1 MLKAMRKN
9 VKSLAP
15 TLWLVIAA
23 FIITIFAVWGGAG
36 HLGEARAT
44 KTIAT
49 VKREKISVDYY
60 YQNLMQRLEMMK
72 NEFQEINRNLI
83 QQLNIPQQVLE
94 QIIQQTILLQKA
106 KEMGIDATPEELREK
121 ITSYPVFQK
130 DGKFI
135 GYENYKRIL
144 EWNRISVPKFEESIK
159 QDIIIEKVIKVI
171 TAGIT
176 ITPEELWET
185 YKNKNESAKM
195 EYVIAETDKIELEK
209 EPSSSEAQEH
219 FEKNKEKYTIPERR
233 EAAMVFFRT
242 DDLKNEIELGQAEI
256 ESYYKENES
265 QFEDPERTNVKRI
278 FLPYEDK
285 DKELVQAEG
294 RNILE
299 RIRNGEDFSELAKLH
314 SKDRKAQEGGDW
326 GLFEWR
332 SLSPQ
337 EQEEVERLAEGE
349 YSDTIETEEGIS
361 ILKVTE
367 KNPPRMKPLDEVRA
381 RIESILKDQKAREL
395 AEERISGIEKDAKKD
410 KNLEA
415 AVQTAGWE
423 ITHTGPLKEKEP
435 FKDIDP
441 SGTISTTLFQLKEEE
456 ISSPIYTYRGV
467 GMAQLRKIEPP
478 RPAKYE
484 EVADDVKEE
493 LTAIMKKEQAAE
505 KMRKV
510 KEELASQGLEELAE
524 KYGLE
529 YKTSNE
535 HKRDQYLS
543 IIGENATVDRLAFS
557 LPLEEPSDAVEFE
570 GGYVLIKVLDRKEVT
585 SEDLEKDKESE
596 KEEMLEAKRNKFFLS
611 YMSKL
616 RQEYG
621 VKIKYDLFLK
631 ISSEVLSG
639 FEGEE

>member
-44 KTIAT
+44 RTIAT
-49 VKREKISVDYY
+49 VKREKISVDFY

-72 NEFQEINRNLI
+72 NEFQEINKNLI
-83 QQLNIPQQVLE
+83 QQLNVPQQVLE
-94 QIIQQTILLQKA
+94 QLIQQTILLQKA
-106 KEMGIDATPEELREK
+106 KEMGIDVTPEELRQK
-121 ITSYPVFQK
+121 IISYPVFQK

-144 EWNRISVPKFEESIK
+144 EWNHLSVPKFEESIK

-176 ITPEELWET
+176 ITPEELWEN
-185 YKNKNESAKM
+185 YKSKNESAKM

-209 EPSSSEAQEH
+209 EPSSSETQEH

-233 EAAMVFFRT
+233 DASVVFFRT
-242 DDLKNEIELGQAEI
+242 DDLKNEIELSEVEI

-265 QFEDPERTNVKRI
+265 QFEDPERTNVRRI
-278 FLPYEDK
+278 FLPYEGK
-285 DKELVQAEG
+285 DRELVQAEG

-299 RIRNGEDFSELAKLH
+299 RIRNGEDFSELAKIH
-314 SKDRKAQEGGDW
+314 SKDRKAQDGGDW
-326 GLFEWR
+326 GLFEWK

-337 EQEEVERLAEGE
+337 EQEEAEKLAEGE
-349 YSDTIETEEGIS
+349 CSEIIETEEGIS

-367 KNPPRMKPLDEVRA
+367 KKPPRIMTLDEVRT
-381 RIESILKDQKAREL
+381 RIESILQDQKAREL
-395 AEERISGIEKDAKKD
+395 AEMRISGIEKNAKKE

-415 AVQTAGWE
+415 AVQAAGWE
-423 ITHTGPLKEKEP
+423 IMHTGPLKEKEP

-441 SGTISTTLFQLKEEE
+441 SGTISTTLFQLAEKE

-467 GMAQLRKIEPP
+467 GLAQLQKIEPP

-484 EVADDVKEE
+484 EVADDIKEE
-493 LTAIMKKEQAAE
+493 LTGIMKKEQAAE

-510 KEELASQGLEELAE
+510 KEELTGQGLEGLAE

-535 HKRDQYLS
+535 HKRGQYLS
-543 IIGENATVDRLAFS
+543 IIGENATIDRLAFS
-557 LPLEEPSDAVEFE
+557 LPLEEPSDPVEFE
-570 GGYVLIKVLDRKEVT
+570 GGYILIKVLDRKEVT
-585 SEDLEKDKESE
+585 QDDLEKDKETE
-596 KEEMLEAKRNKFFLS
+596 KEDLLEAKRNKFFLS

>member
-144 EWNRISVPKFEESIK
+144 EWNRISVPRFEESIK
-159 QDIIIEKVIKVI
+159 QDIIIEKVIKII

-233 EAAMVFFRT
+233 EAAVVFFRT
-242 DDLKNEIELGQAEI
+242 DDLKNEIELSQAEI

-332 SLSPQ
+332 SLSSQ

-367 KNPPRMKPLDEVRA
+367 KKPPRMKPLDEVRV
-381 RIESILKDQKAREL
+381 RIESILQDQKAREL
-395 AEERISGIEKDAKKD
+395 AEERISGIEKEAKKE

-423 ITHTGPLKEKEP
+423 IMHTGPLKEKEP

-441 SGTISTTLFQLKEEE
+441 SGTISTTLFQLTEKE

-467 GMAQLRKIEPP
+467 GMAQLQNIEPP

-543 IIGENATVDRLAFS
+543 IIGENATIDRLAFS

-570 GGYVLIKVLDRKEVT
+570 GGYILIKVLDRKEVT
-585 SEDLEKDKESE
+585 PEDLEKDKETE

>member
-49 VKREKISVDYY
+49 VKKEKISVDYY

-72 NEFQEINRNLI
+72 NEFQEINKNLI

-94 QIIQQTILLQKA
+94 QMIQQIILLQKA
-106 KEMGIDATPEELREK
+106 REMGIDVSQEELRKK

-144 EWNRISVPKFEESIK
+144 EWNRTSVSKFEESIK

-185 YKNKNESAKM
+185 YKNKNESVKM
-195 EYVIAETDKIELEK
+195 EYVIAETDKIKLEA
-209 EPSSSEAQEH
+209 EPSSSEIQEH
-219 FEKNKEKYTIPERR
+219 FEKNKEEYTIPERR
-233 EAAMVFFRT
+233 EAAVVFFRT
-242 DDLKNEIELGQAEI
+242 EDLKNEIELTEAEI

-265 QFEDPERTNVKRI
+265 QFEDPERTNVRRI

-294 RNILE
+294 RKILE

-314 SKDRKAQEGGDW
+314 SKDRKAQDGGDW

-332 SLSPQ
+332 SLSSQ

-349 YSDTIETEEGIS
+349 YSGTVETEEGIS

-367 KNPPRMKPLDEVRA
+367 KKPPRMKPLDEVRTK
-381 RIESILKDQKAREL
+381 IQSILQDQKAREL
-395 AEERISGIEKDAKKD
+395 AEKRISGIEKNAKKE

-415 AVQTAGWE
+415 AVQAAGWE
-423 ITHTGPLKEKEP
+423 IMHTGLLKEKEP

-441 SGTISTTLFQLKEEE
+441 SGTISTALFQLKEKE

-467 GMAQLRKIEPP
+467 GMAQLQNIEPP

-484 EVADDVKEE
+484 EVADDVKIE

-505 KMRKV
+505 KMREL
-510 KEELASQGLEELAE
+510 KEELKSQSLEELAE
-524 KYGLE
+524 KYDLE

-535 HKRDQYLS
+535 HKREQYLS
-543 IIGENATVDRLAFS
+543 IIGENATIDRLAFS
-557 LPLEEPSDAVEFE
+557 LPLEEPSDPVEFE
-570 GGYVLIKVLDRKEVT
+570 GGYVLIKVQDRKEVT
-585 SEDLEKDKESE
+585 QEDLEKDKETE
-596 KEEMLEAKRNKFFLS
+596 KEALLEAKRNKFFLS
-611 YMSKL
+611 YMAKL
-616 RQEYG
+616 KQEYG

-631 ISSEVLSG
+631 ISSEILSR

>member
-1 MLKAMRKN
+1 MLKAMRRN
-9 VKSLAP
+9 VKQLSP

-36 HLGEARAT
+36 SLGEARAA

-49 VKREKISVDYY
+49 VKKEKISADNY

-72 NEFQEINRNLI
+72 NEFQEINKNLI

-106 KEMGIDATPEELREK
+106 REMRIDVTPEELREK

-144 EWNRISVPKFEESIK
+144 EWNRISVSKFEESIK
-159 QDIIIEKVIKVI
+159 QDIIIEKVIKVV

-195 EYVIAETDKIELEK
+195 EYVIAETDKIELET
-209 EPSSSEAQEH
+209 EPSSSETQEH
-219 FEKNKEKYTIPERR
+219 FENNKEKYTIPERR
-233 EAAMVFFRT
+233 EAAVVFFRT
-242 DDLKNEIELGQAEI
+242 EDLKNEIELTEAEI

-265 QFEDPERTNVKRI
+265 QFEDPERTNVRRI

-285 DKELVQAEG
+285 DRELVQAEG
-294 RNILE
+294 RSILE

-314 SKDRKAQEGGDW
+314 SKDRKAQDGGDW

-332 SLSPQ
+332 SLSSQ
-337 EQEEVERLAEGE
+337 EQEEVGRLAEGE

-367 KNPPRMKPLDEVRA
+367 KKPPRMKPLVEVRA
-381 RIESILKDQKAREL
+381 RIQSILQDQKAREL
-395 AEERISGIEKDAKKD
+395 AEKRISGIEKNAKKE

-423 ITHTGPLKEKEP
+423 IMHTGLLKDKEP

-441 SGTISTTLFQLKEEE
+441 SGTISSTLFQLKEKE

-467 GMAQLRKIEPP
+467 GLAQLQKTEPP

-484 EVADDVKEE
+484 EVADDVKKE
-493 LTAIMKKEQAAE
+493 LTDIMKKEQARE

-510 KEELASQGLEELAE
+510 KEELKNQSLEDLAE

-529 YKTSNE
+529 YNTSNE
-535 HKRDQYLS
+535 HKREQYLS
-543 IIGENATVDRLAFS
+543 IIGENATIDRLAFS
-557 LPLEEPSDAVEFE
+557 LPLEEPSDPVEFE

-585 SEDLEKDKESE
+585 QEDLEKDKETE
-596 KEEMLEAKRNKFFLS
+596 KKDLLEAKKNKFFLS

-631 ISSEVLSG
+631 ISSEALSG
-639 FEGEE
+639 FEGRE

>member
-36 HLGEARAT
+36 SLGQSRTA

-49 VKREKISVDYY
+49 VKKEKISVDFY

-72 NEFQEINRNLI
+72 NEFQDINRNLI

-94 QIIQQTILLQKA
+94 QLIQQTILLQKA
-106 KEMGIDATPEELREK
+106 KEMGIDVTPEELREK

-144 EWNRISVPKFEESIK
+144 EWNRISVSRFEESIE
-159 QDIIIEKVIKVI
+159 QDILIEKVIKVL
-171 TAGIT
+171 TAGIA
-176 ITPEELWET
+176 ITPEELWEA
-185 YKNKNESAKM
+185 YKTKNESAKM
-195 EYVIAETDKIELEK
+195 EYVIAETDKIELET
-209 EPSSSEAQEH
+209 EPSPSEAQDH

-233 EAAMVFFRT
+233 EAAVVFFRT
-242 DDLKNEIELGQAEI
+242 EDLKNEIELTEAEI

-265 QFEDPERTNVKRI
+265 QFEDPERTSVRRI
-278 FLPYEDK
+278 FIPYEDK

-332 SLSPQ
+332 SLPSQ

-349 YSDTIETEEGIS
+349 CSDIIETGEGIS

-367 KNPPRMKPLDEVRA
+367 KNPPRMRPLAEVRT
-381 RIESILKDQKAREL
+381 RIESLLQDQKAREL
-395 AEERISGIEKDAKKD
+395 AEKRISAIEKNARKE
-410 KNLEA
+410 KNLET
-415 AVQTAGWE
+415 AVQTGGWE
-423 ITHTGPLKEKEP
+423 IMHTGPLKDKEP

-441 SGTISTTLFQLKEEE
+441 SGTISTALFQLEEKE
-456 ISSPIYTYRGV
+456 ISSPLFTYRGV
-467 GMAQLRKIEPP
+467 GMAQLQKIEPP

-510 KEELASQGLEELAE
+510 KEELKSQSLEELAE

-543 IIGENATVDRLAFS
+543 IIGENATIDQLAFS
-557 LPLEEPSDAVEFE
+557 LPLEEPSDPVEFE
-570 GGYVLIKVLDRKEVT
+570 GGYALIKVLDRKEVT
-585 SEDLEKDKESE
+585 QEDLEKDKETE
-596 KEEMLEAKRNKFFLS
+596 KEELLETKKNKFFLS
-611 YMSKL
+611 YMAKL